1 MQHGDYDLTG
11 FDVDEEA
18 AADAAADA
26 PEAAV
31 GVPTSSGGIGMPAVA
46 AAAGA
51 EVGGADGAAL
61 EAAAEAAA
69 EAAGVNG
76 VREHVQ
82 EGQEGEV

>member
-26 PEAAV
+26 PVAAV
-31 GVPTSSGGIGMPAVA
+31 GVPTSSGGVGMPAVA

-61 EAAAEAAA
+61 EAAAEAA
-69 EAAGVNG
+69 GVNG

>member
-31 GVPTSSGGIGMPAVA
+31 GVPTS
-46 AAAGA
+46 
-51 EVGGADGAAL
+51 
-61 EAAAEAAA
+61 
-69 EAAGVNG
+69 
-76 VREHVQ
+76 
-82 EGQEGEV
+82 